1 MGPHRP
7 IGRTDTEVESFERRR
22 WDLNPRLVAQHTI
35 SSRADSAALALL
47 RDCSL
52 VRLTAPPYPVGP
64 FRAQILA
71 TARLWG
77 YLDVAW
83 RSYDVHLSGTA
94 PALGPVPTSP
104 VGDSVRHSAKSPS
117 SRCWPTSARWLGY
130 RRRGSGPI
138 PSGQTPPA
146 PSPGWRQR

>member
-52 VRLTAPPYPVGP
+52 VRLTARTGTNGAMRVLP
-64 FRAQILA
+64 LA
-71 TARLWG
+71 RDSPSVSPKG
-77 YLDVAW
+77 HFEFME
-83 RSYDVHLSGTA
+83 RSPNGN
-94 PALGPVPTSP
+94 LGPNW
-104 VGDSVRHSAKSPS
+104 VG
-117 SRCWPTSARWLGY
+117 
-130 RRRGSGPI
+130 RR
-138 PSGQTPPA
+138 
-146 PSPGWRQR
+146 